1 MRHACA
7 YVQSYRIQTD
17 TQALNDLEGLINQ
30 GSTPAVGNTFNL
42 KIIYSRESTNNNMI
56 NNTML
61 NALGNMIKWI

>member
-1 MRHACA
+1 MRHSCA
-7 YVQSYRIQTD
+7 YIQSYMIQTD
-17 TQALNDLEGLINQ
+17 TQTLSDLEGLISQ

-42 KIIYSRESTNNNMI
+42 KMIYSRESTNNNMI